1 MLMRDSWLKIAA
13 LMSVLIMPVC
23 SYGADI
29 TAVEREGMIMR
40 VELNRLGSDADPAE
54 KEAILRKIAERCKGT
69 EEGEAAYWDLA
80 DLYLEGFP
88 EERRKEAA
96 EILELSLK
104 NYPNSRR
111 AVMVK
116 CRLVE
121 LYEAGNARRAELI
134 RQLKSDNSL
143 PNILKSTLN

>member
-88 EERRKEAA
+88 EERRKDAA
-96 EILELSLK
+96 AVLELCLK

-111 AVMVK
+111 ASMVK
-116 CRLVE
+116 CKLAE
-121 LYEAGNARRAELI
+121 LYEAGSPRRAELI
-134 RQLKSDNSL
+134 RQLKNDNSL
-143 PNILKSTLN
+143 PNILKSTLK